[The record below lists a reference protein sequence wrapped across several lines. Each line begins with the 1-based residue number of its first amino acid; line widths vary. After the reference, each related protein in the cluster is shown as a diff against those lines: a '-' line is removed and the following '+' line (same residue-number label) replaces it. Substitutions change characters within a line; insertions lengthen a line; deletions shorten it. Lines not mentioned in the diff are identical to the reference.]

1 MKVRLMPLLV
11 SGMMISMTAFPVNAQ
26 ANPSSTANT
35 FPALAEV
42 QLTPSQQTELEAL
55 REETLSQLAILL
67 SPAQQAQLEGAVS
80 QGDSLKSAVRSLDL
94 SFKKKRQMRGIL
106 QDMRSEI
113 DKILTPEQKQQLQ
126 DNL

>member
-1 MKVRLMPLLV
+1 MKARLIPLLV
-11 SGMMISMTAFPVNAQ
+11 SGMAISIIVFPLNVK
-26 ANPSSTANT
+26 ANPSSTATT

-42 QLTPSQQTELEAL
+42 QLSPSQQTELEAL
-55 REETLSQLAILL
+55 KEETLSQLAILL
-67 SPAQQAQLEGAVS
+67 SPAQQAQLEDAVS

-94 SFKKKRQMRGIL
+94 SFKKKRQMRGVL

-126 DNL
+126 DAL